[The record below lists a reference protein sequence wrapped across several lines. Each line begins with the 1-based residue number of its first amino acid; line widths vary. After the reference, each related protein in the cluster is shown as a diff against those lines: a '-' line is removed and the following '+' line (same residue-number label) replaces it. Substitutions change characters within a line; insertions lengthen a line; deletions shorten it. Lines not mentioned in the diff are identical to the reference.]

1 MVSSFSGSKLAL
13 FFGEKLLVYLRDE
26 RDGLLYS
33 GMWDLPGGGR
43 EGNESAEA
51 CVLRELDEE
60 FGLKLSQPELT
71 YKSHQMNKRGNR
83 IYFFAAQCD
92 KALVNKIQFGDEGQ
106 FYKLVDAREFL
117 EENNAIPH
125 LQEQLKK
132 YLSRQ

>member
-43 EGNESAEA
+43 EGNESPEA

-60 FGLKLSQPELT
+60 FGLKLSQPGLT

-83 IYFFAAQCD
+83 TYTFAAQCD
-92 KALVNKIQFGDEGQ
+92 KALVSKIQFGDEGQ